1 MADDPPTVARLSE
14 IEAEFHQW
22 RQAHPTATL
31 TELEVELDRRLRVG
45 RARLLG
51 DVAGSTH
58 AAPAVCPD
66 CGAALVAN
74 GHYPRQIVTQ
84 ADEVVN
90 LDRPYLRC
98 PACRAG
104 LFPPG

>member
-1 MADDPPTVARLSE
+1 MAGEPPTSARLSA

-22 RQAHPTATL
+22 RQAHPSATL
-31 TELEVELDRRLRVG
+31 TDLELELDRRLRVG
-45 RARLLG
+45 RARLLS
-51 DVAGSTH
+51 DVAGSATP
-58 AAPAVCPD
+58 APSVCPD

-74 GHYPRQIVTQ
+74 GHYPRQVVTQ
-84 ADEVVN
+84 ADEVLT

>member
-1 MADDPPTVARLSE
+1 MAGEPPTVGRLST

-22 RQAHPTATL
+22 RKAHPTATL
-31 TELEVELDRRLRVG
+31 TELEVELDRRLRAG

-51 DVAGSTH
+51 DVAGTATP
-58 AAPAVCPD
+58 AASICPD

-74 GHYPRQIVTQ
+74 GHQPRQVVTH
-84 ADEVVN
+84 ADEVLT

>member
-1 MADDPPTVARLSE
+1 MTGESPSGGRLSE

-22 RQAHPTATL
+22 RHAHPTATL
-31 TELEVELDRRLRVG
+31 TELEVELDRRLRAG

-51 DVAGSTH
+51 DVAGSAH
-58 AAPAVCPD
+58 PAPAVCPD
-66 CGAALVAN
+66 CGATLVAN
-74 GHYPRQIVTQ
+74 GHYPRQVVTQ
-84 ADEVVN
+84 ADEVLR

-98 PACRAG
+98 PACGAG